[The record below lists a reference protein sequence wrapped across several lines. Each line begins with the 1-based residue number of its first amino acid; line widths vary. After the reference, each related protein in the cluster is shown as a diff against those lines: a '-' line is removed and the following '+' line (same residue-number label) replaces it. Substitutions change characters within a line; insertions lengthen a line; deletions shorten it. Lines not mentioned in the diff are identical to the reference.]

1 MKPLDKIIH
10 LVSWIA
16 NVPTS
21 QIFPSTHIREDLN
34 VDSIDFML
42 LMVQLEKF
50 FNVIF
55 SNEEIDRIETVKDA
69 NDLILKQLAMTPV
82 ASVAA

>member
-1 MKPLDKIIH
+1 MTTVDKIIH

-21 QIFPSTHIREDLN
+21 HILPSTDIKIDLN

-42 LMVQLEKF
+42 FIVKVEKF
-50 FNVIF
+50 FNIHF
-55 SNEEIDRIETVKDA
+55 STEEIESIETVQDA
-69 NDLILKQLAMTPV
+69 SICVNRHLQRLPLALV
-82 ASVAA
+82 